1 MKILSEIISELES
14 GSRPKGGVTSEGEI
28 PSLGAEHL
36 DSDGGFTFKNVKRVS
51 REFYNSLTSG
61 KLSNADILIV
71 KDGATTGKI
80 SFLSADFPFIEAS
93 INEHVFRI
101 KIDENLAFPKY
112 VFHFLKSDIGNR
124 QIMRDFRGATVG
136 GISRKFIDGVTIPLP
151 ELPEQQCIATILD
164 HADSIRRKNRQI
176 LEKYNELAQSVFYE
190 MFGDPEKNQYKFPV
204 GTIRDLVSEVKYG
217 TSNKSSDKGS
227 YPYLRMNNLT
237 YDGNMD
243 FTEMKY
249 VDIKDDEKAKYIVQ
263 NGDIL
268 FNRTNS
274 KELVGKTAVY
284 KKHEE
289 MVIAGYLIRVR
300 VNQKAN
306 SIYISAYLN
315 SKHGKTT
322 LIGMCKSII
331 GMANINAQEMQ
342 NIKILIPPVNLQNRF
357 AEIVDR
363 IEEQKKLTQKSF
375 SKSEELF
382 QSLLQR
388 AFKGE
393 L

>member
-1 MKILSEIISELES
+1 MLRFVHGSTMK
-14 GSRPKGGVTSEGEI
+14 
-28 PSLGAEHL
+28 H
-36 DSDGGFTFKNVKRVS
+36 
-51 REFYNSLTSG
+51 
-61 KLSNADILIV
+61 IV
-71 KDGATTGKI
+71 KN
-80 SFLSADFPFIEAS
+80 DFD
-93 INEHVFRI
+93 NT
-101 KIDENLAFPKY
+101 K
-112 VFHFLKSDIGNR
+112 
-124 QIMRDFRGATVG
+124 
-136 GISRKFIDGVTIPLP
+136 IPLP
-151 ELPEQQCIATILD
+151 KLQEQQRIATILD

-176 LEKYNELAQSVFYE
+176 LEKYNELEKSVFYE
-190 MFGDPEKNQYKFPV
+190 IFGDPEKNQFGFEI

-243 FTEMKY
+243 YTDMKY
-249 VDIKDDEKAKYIVQ
+249 VDIQEDERVKYTVR

-284 KKHEE
+284 KSNTE

-300 VNQKAN
+300 VNQKA
-306 SIYISAYLN
+306 SPEYISAYLN
-315 SKHGKTT
+315 SKHGKAT
-322 LIGMCKSII
+322 LFGMCKSII

-342 NIKILIPPVNLQNRF
+342 NIKILMPPINLQIRF
-357 AEIVDR
+357 AQIIER
-363 IEEQKKLTQKSF
+363 IANQKVLAQKSLE
-375 SKSEELF
+375 KSEDLF
-382 QSLLQR
+382 QCLLQR